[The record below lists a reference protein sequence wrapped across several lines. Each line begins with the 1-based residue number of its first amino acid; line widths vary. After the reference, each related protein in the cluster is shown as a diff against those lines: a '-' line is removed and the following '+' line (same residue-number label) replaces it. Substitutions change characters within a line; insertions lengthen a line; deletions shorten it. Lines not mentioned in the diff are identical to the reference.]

1 MKRFAAV
8 FAVMLVVALVAAVPS
23 VEAAKKIK
31 ERKGQIIQT
40 FTNNSGQQAYGLVVV
55 LSSKSIVV
63 KGDDNRAG
71 PFGNASGNDTSKIT
85 LSNPDK
91 PIEVSGAV
99 ELTFRSYATNLSIS
113 KWWWTNAAGKRIGE
127 KNKG

>member
-8 FAVMLVVALVAAVPS
+8 LAVFLVVALVVTVQP

-40 FTNNSGQQAYGLVVV
+40 FTNNSGQQAYGLVVT
-55 LSSKSIVV
+55 LNSKAIVAV
-63 KGDDNRAG
+63 GDDNRAG
-71 PFGNASGNDTSKIT
+71 PFGNVSGDDTSKIT
-85 LSNPDK
+85 LGNPK
-91 PIEVSGAV
+91 SPVEVSGTV
-99 ELTFRSYATNLSIS
+99 ELTFRSYSANLKIS
-113 KWWWTNAAGKRIGE
+113 KWWWTNAAGKRIGD

>member
-1 MKRFAAV
+1 MKRLAAV
-8 FAVMLVVALVAAVPS
+8 LAVILVVALVVAVQP

-40 FTNNSGQQAYGLVVV
+40 FTNNSGQQAYGLVVT
-55 LSSKSIVV
+55 LNSGAIVV

-71 PFGNASGNDTSKIT
+71 PFGNASGDDTSKIT
-85 LSNPDK
+85 MSNPET
-91 PIEVSGAV
+91 PIEVSGTV
-99 ELTFRSYATNLSIS
+99 ELTFRSYSSNLKIS